1 MPRLAFYD
9 AKQLNFEKLKCE
21 EWCKTSS
28 TKFGFRKHRGA
39 TNMTEAEMLI
49 CTRCGKPVRMNPFN
63 GYSLCPFCIARND
76 HTVKDDAWCADK
88 PISS

>member
-1 MPRLAFYD
+1 
-9 AKQLNFEKLKCE
+9 
-21 EWCKTSS
+21 
-28 TKFGFRKHRGA
+28 
-39 TNMTEAEMLI
+39 MTEAEMLI
-49 CTRCGKPVRMNPFN
+49 CARCGKPVRMNPFN